1 MTATATMVNLS
12 PAKLVLLA
20 AHCAVEAN
28 IPGLTVL
35 AARHSS
41 VLRSDL
47 LLRILLTYLP
57 ETLPSSQY
65 LDLIRQIETGSF
77 PDNLPDDFIDPF
89 PVEGLTEQDAKK
101 RVRKLK
107 LLPLTAPE
115 GLEEAGLDHTTLF
128 LLRRAF
134 RVDEE
139 AGMLPELPALL
150 LPFVDHAPCIRTL
163 LVSSILPLIR
173 RNCEY
178 YPQDTIPYT
187 LQAFRRLPDEAAV
200 SLLLSQTGVREGDLH
215 LVGRDLKGLIAPW
228 LFDKRRWRK
237 AGSDHEST
245 ELCPVWA
252 EVLQWLTIQASK
264 NWKVAVSAFQ
274 RWDGPWD
281 ADLAGWGSA
290 ELTDE
295 QRAYLE
301 EGYVRAALAS
311 AYLIPEANPEALDGA
326 YTLLSRAA
334 ALHNLEPVSPL
345 ASAVSLLPP
354 LTEQIPDE
362 LTSVR
367 NLLYSRN
374 DLLST
379 SNPLTAPTDGSVV
392 LLQALVLSA
401 HLLSKAGCPC
411 TVRRAAEL
419 ALLQDEREQKK
430 EVLSLIR
437 AISMNGPKSDD
448 RYWIKARNEILWLRD
463 WGAEDGWGA
472 AEMAP
477 RGVFGQVKKEFLE
490 VEFLKALL
498 ANTSK
503 WLWAISY
510 NIHAD
515 FSGYTLAR
523 NIYEE
528 SPDHSL
534 DEKTLH
540 DTIYAIAMAAY
551 DNASNPNRHRGGLKK
566 CDEM

>member
-1 MTATATMVNLS
+1 MVNLS

-20 AHCAVEAN
+20 AHYAVEAN

-35 AARHSS
+35 ATRHGN

-65 LDLIRQIETGSF
+65 VDLIRQIETRSF
-77 PDNLPDDFIDPF
+77 PDLSDDVVDPS
-89 PVEGLTEQDAKK
+89 PVEGFTEQEAKK
-101 RVRKLK
+101 RVRNLK

-115 GLEEAGLDHTTLF
+115 GLEEAGLDCMTLF
-128 LLRRAF
+128 LLRRAIK
-134 RVDEE
+134 VDEE
-139 AGMLPELPALL
+139 TGMLPELPALL

-178 YPQDTIPYT
+178 YPHDTIPYT
-187 LQAFRRLPDEAAV
+187 LQVFRGLPDEVAA

-215 LVGRDLKGLIAPW
+215 LVGRDLKGLITPW
-228 LFDKRRWRK
+228 LLDERRWRK
-237 AGSDHEST
+237 AGSNQEST
-245 ELCPVWA
+245 ELCPGWG
-252 EVLQWLTIQASK
+252 EVLHWLTIQASK

-274 RWDGPWD
+274 RWDGPRD
-281 ADLAGWGSA
+281 ADLAGWGSPQ
-290 ELTDE
+290 LTDD

-301 EGYVRAALAS
+301 EGYARAALAS
-311 AYLIPEANPEALDGA
+311 AYLIPEATPEALDGA
-326 YTLLSRAA
+326 YILLSRAA
-334 ALHNLEPVSPL
+334 TLHNLEPVPPL
-345 ASAVSLLPP
+345 SSAVSLLPP
-354 LTEQIPDE
+354 LTEQIPNE
-362 LTSVR
+362 LMSAR

-379 SNPLTAPTDGSVV
+379 SNPLTAPTDGSVA

-437 AISMNGPKSDD
+437 AISINGPKSDD
-448 RYWIKARNEILWLRD
+448 RYWIKARNEMLWLRD

-472 AEMAP
+472 AETAP

-498 ANTSK
+498 ASTSK
-503 WLWAISY
+503 WVWSISY
-510 NIHAD
+510 NINAN
-515 FSGYTLAR
+515 FSGYNLAC

-528 SPDHSL
+528 SPDRPL

-540 DTIYAIAMAAY
+540 DTIYATAMAAY
-551 DNASNPNRHRGGLKK
+551 DNSSNPNRHRGGLKK